1 MLFHFPLGGVA
12 EAFTR
17 ISAADIRRAGR
28 LIALRRAQQEL
39 DNGYADACAAK
50 VHAQHLKSLLVAE
63 RQKYNAMMTQ
73 HIRRERQWVQFFA
86 RNRAQPLPRSVYI
99 KEA

>member
-12 EAFTR
+12 EAFSR

-28 LIALRRAQQEL
+28 LIALRRAEQEL
-39 DNGYADACAAK
+39 DNSYYAANVAK
-50 VHAQHLKSLLVAE
+50 AHVEHLQDLLVAE
-63 RQKYNAMMTQ
+63 KRKYNAMMTQ